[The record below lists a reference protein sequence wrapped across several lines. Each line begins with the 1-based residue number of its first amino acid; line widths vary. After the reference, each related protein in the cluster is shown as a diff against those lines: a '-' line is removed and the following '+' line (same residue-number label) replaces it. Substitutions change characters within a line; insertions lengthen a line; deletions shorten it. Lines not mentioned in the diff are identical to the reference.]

1 MADLSIM
8 DVEKIFNEHQDTF
21 TIYIVEQSFVNDTG
35 LEYFKQYRGTM
46 NFITSDSVI
55 SQHLTT
61 ITSWLAKN
69 CPDIVNL
76 VYHLF
81 HRKKIA
87 AIQDI
92 IGIMSQTFTTYNH
105 QAVGPNVIDPIIIQE
120 DCVPIRKITKLISL
134 YEYSILQPTIIILLK
149 NDELKRAKKILEQ
162 CPHGMNAKFVKNNLQ
177 HKMYKVINVGS
188 ENVESFIDSY
198 TSQCFSTCSHT
209 PRGIILCEDW
219 ANNSIVDYY
228 TPLMFKIRANFLYDH
243 KNEVRGDIN
252 EIVDNLKSYKD
263 NDVLRKSFLC
273 LALLNRVFCN
283 DNGTHDIIDAL
294 NIAKDLNNDILLAHT
309 YRYADFF
316 PNITHDEQ
324 KALLKT
330 AVATF
335 RKNKMLD
342 HAIYSENNSL
352 VLDLYES
359 NIDVKRY
366 KDLAVRATTEVHG
379 LVGTA
384 HIQNNTGVAYL
395 LTGDFEKAIEFFKTG
410 LVFAKREDRILQRLA
425 IQVNILL
432 ARAYALDKIQ
442 ETEIIRQMREIF
454 DSMIITQLPYLASNF
469 VMNLIA
475 LSMLNSRQLYNQL
488 INNFPIRKLI
498 KTALNDNIM
507 CSGQLVL
514 QMKTLAQK
522 YTYFSLLND
531 IDIPSKTTEIS
542 GKRRTFIEQYNLNPF
557 VFNVWI

>member
-149 NDELKRAKKILEQ
+149 NDDLKRAKKILEQ

-209 PRGIILCEDW
+209 PRGIILCED
-219 ANNSIVDYY
+219 
-228 TPLMFKIRANFLYDH
+228 
-243 KNEVRGDIN
+243 
-252 EIVDNLKSYKD
+252 
-263 NDVLRKSFLC
+263 
-273 LALLNRVFCN
+273 
-283 DNGTHDIIDAL
+283 
-294 NIAKDLNNDILLAHT
+294 
-309 YRYADFF
+309 
-316 PNITHDEQ
+316 
-324 KALLKT
+324 
-330 AVATF
+330 
-335 RKNKMLD
+335 
-342 HAIYSENNSL
+342 
-352 VLDLYES
+352 
-359 NIDVKRY
+359 
-366 KDLAVRATTEVHG
+366 
-379 LVGTA
+379 
-384 HIQNNTGVAYL
+384 
-395 LTGDFEKAIEFFKTG
+395 
-410 LVFAKREDRILQRLA
+410 
-425 IQVNILL
+425 
-432 ARAYALDKIQ
+432 
-442 ETEIIRQMREIF
+442 
-454 DSMIITQLPYLASNF
+454 
-469 VMNLIA
+469 
-475 LSMLNSRQLYNQL
+475 
-488 INNFPIRKLI
+488 
-498 KTALNDNIM
+498 
-507 CSGQLVL
+507 
-514 QMKTLAQK
+514 
-522 YTYFSLLND
+522 
-531 IDIPSKTTEIS
+531 
-542 GKRRTFIEQYNLNPF
+542 
-557 VFNVWI
+557 